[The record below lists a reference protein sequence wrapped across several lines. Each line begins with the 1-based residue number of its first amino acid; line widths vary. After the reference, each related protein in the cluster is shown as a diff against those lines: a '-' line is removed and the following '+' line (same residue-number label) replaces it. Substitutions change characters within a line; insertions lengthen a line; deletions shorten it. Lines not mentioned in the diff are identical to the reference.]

1 MALLISSPSADIMA
15 TRAAVELR
23 ARLQL
28 QLGNRLA
35 RLQSDEQI
43 ALLRAC
49 HERLNGELAVEEELM
64 AAAAALDDSLAR
76 ASLPE
81 ELAAPCSAVAGLAL
95 DHFQRRRS
103 VCAVQAI
110 CSTFRDRLIH
120 KALDLA
126 GEILDST
133 SAARPPARY
142 AVLTSGSGGRREQTL
157 SGGGNFFLIYDGSG
171 KLCDEYF
178 GKLRAQLLAVLRQA
192 GLPFEPGPSWLDSP
206 VWHGSIFA
214 WQGLIEERLQPPA
227 APHWLSLPA
236 LPTLT
241 ASAPFFQPAAEEYG
255 RMIELLADLR
265 PVAGDPTFAAT
276 LKEFVRVR
284 LSAEVGTDAFLY
296 LAKRTAA
303 LPVARSVFGWFRVVR
318 SGEHRGEFNLDQLA
332 LEPLLMTVR
341 FLALRHE
348 VSATGTCNRIKEL
361 CATGRLGIELSDRL
375 LTAFQEFGRHKID
388 LEIRRGRDGGEFF
401 FNPEELVD
409 GERQRFRH
417 GLEAVVSL
425 QKLLYQE
432 LTEAG

>member
-23 ARLQL
+23 ARLQ
-28 QLGNRLA
+28 QRLGSRLA
-35 RLQSDEQI
+35 RLQNDEQI

-49 HERLNGELAVEEELM
+49 CEQFDDELAVEKQLT
-64 AAAAALDDSLAR
+64 AALAALDERLAR
-76 ASLPE
+76 ARLPE
-81 ELAAPCSAVAGLAL
+81 ELAAPFSAVPGLAL
-95 DHFQRRRS
+95 DHFRRRCS
-103 VCAVQAI
+103 VSAVQTI
-110 CSTFRDRLIH
+110 CSTCHDRLLH

-126 GEILDST
+126 EEILN
-133 SAARPPARY
+133 SASAERPPARY
-142 AVLTSGSGGRREQTL
+142 AVLTAGSGGRREQTL
-157 SGGGNFFLIYDGSG
+157 SGRSNFFLIYDGSG

-178 GKLRAQLLAVLRQA
+178 GKLQAQLFAILHQA
-192 GLPFEPGPSWLDSP
+192 GLPFEPGPIRLDRP
-206 VWHGSIFA
+206 IWHGSIFA

-241 ASAPFFQPAAEEYG
+241 ASPPSSQPAAEEYG

-265 PVAGDPTFAAT
+265 PVAGDPTLAAT

-318 SGEHRGEFNLDQLA
+318 SGEHRGQFSLDHLA
-332 LEPLLMTVR
+332 LEPLVMTVR
-341 FLALRHE
+341 FLALKHK
-348 VSATGTCNRIKEL
+348 VSAIGTCDRIKEL
-361 CATGRLGIELSDRL
+361 CATSKLSIELSDRL
-375 LTAFQEFGRHKID
+375 LSAFQEFARHKID